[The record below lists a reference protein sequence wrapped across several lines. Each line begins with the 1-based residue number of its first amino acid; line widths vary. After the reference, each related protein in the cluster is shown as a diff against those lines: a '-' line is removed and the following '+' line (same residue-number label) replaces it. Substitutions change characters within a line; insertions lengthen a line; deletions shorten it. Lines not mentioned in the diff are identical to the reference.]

1 MFCYR
6 TDFSNSGIYCCDNA
20 TTACEPGPTKP
31 VVCASGLTQC
41 GLEQGGG
48 CCPNQTDCSLYGC
61 LQYDIPSG
69 TQSGLLPEDTA
80 AAAATPNATIYKFG
94 EIASGSSRSS
104 SSSSSSSSS
113 ATLHPIFCTTKPEAA
128 HISTFVAVFVMI
140 RRLFLG

>member
-1 MFCYR
+1 MLCYR
-6 TDFSNSGIYCCDNA
+6 TKFSNSSIYCCDNA
-20 TTACEPGPTKP
+20 TTTCEPGPTEP
-31 VVCASGLTQC
+31 AVCAPGLTQC

-48 CCPNQTDCSLYGC
+48 CCPNQTDCSFYGC

-80 AAAATPNATIYKFG
+80 EAAATPNATTYRFG
-94 EIASGSSRSS
+94 EIALNSSSSSRSS
-104 SSSSSSSSS
+104 SSG
-113 ATLHPIFCTTKPEAA
+113 ATLHPLFYTTKPQAA